1 MKDYAEIIDS
11 LIQISNAYNQNS
23 YTSELRSELDKIKN
37 EYLYLAVVGQFKR
50 GKSTLINALIGSD
63 ILPTAIL
70 PLTSII
76 TLIKY
81 NEIIAAKVI
90 FENDRETGIPLI
102 ELSNYITESANPSN
116 IKKVK
121 FVEVQYPSELLKNGI
136 VLIDTPGIGS
146 LFLHNTK
153 SAESFIPKID
163 AAIFVLSV
171 DPTITQTEYQFFK
184 DVSSNIDRI
193 IVVMNKIDLVD
204 EKAKQEIVD
213 YTRNI
218 IGTSNNTHN
227 YKTFPLSAKKA
238 LEAKQGIDKDLLL
251 SCGIISLENELNGSI
266 KTEKDS
272 ILQTNLLKKID
283 RFISLLYFSIELE
296 LNILKNPISTIEE
309 KIKQFNNEKD
319 KIINEKKATLYDFNG
334 RIEELISELEDEM
347 EDINKSQAVNLYNSV
362 FVYLKSLKDMRK
374 TELLSLTLAYLAS
387 IITSEFEQWRIDYES
402 RLNQSYLEIV
412 KVSSS
417 NINGLIKKITDI
429 SIGLFNISS
438 PLLMEALSFE
448 KPSKFI
454 YRVIDEPLFLEI
466 DILKIFA
473 YVLPRRLYLKMLLAK
488 MKKEAKG
495 KANVNSGKISSF
507 YRVSILDSAF
517 NFKYDV
523 NDKIDQI
530 IAYIDTTISEA
541 LIKRKL
547 SKQELE
553 PRIEK
558 ITQDLSLLNSTR
570 LFENEYNG

>member
-1 MKDYAEIIDS
+1 
-11 LIQISNAYNQNS
+11 
-23 YTSELRSELDKIKN
+23 LRSELDKIKN